1 MWRLKL
7 FLKGLG
13 LRIVRGE
20 GKRIAAPELLLLHQA
35 ILRLERRLDI
45 IEARNLHSTE
55 RHEDTPSLQSTEHH
69 ENTP

>member
-35 ILRLERRLDI
+35 ILRLERRIDI
-45 IEARNLHSTE
+45 IEGRDMPSTE
-55 RHEDTPSLQSTEHH
+55 NHQST
-69 ENTP
+69 T

>member
-7 FLKGLG
+7 FLKMVG

-35 ILRLERRLDI
+35 ILRLERRIEI
-45 IEARNLHSTE
+45 IEAQN
-55 RHEDTPSLQSTEHH
+55 LQSTEHH
-69 ENTP
+69 ESTP

>member
-35 ILRLERRLDI
+35 ILRLERRIEIL
-45 IEARNLHSTE
+45 EARNMPSEEQQEST
-55 RHEDTPSLQSTEHH
+55 T
-69 ENTP
+69 

>member
-7 FLKGLG
+7 FLKGVG

-35 ILRLERRLDI
+35 ILRLERRIEI
-45 IEARNLHSTE
+45 IERRNESSAEHREST
-55 RHEDTPSLQSTEHH
+55 T
-69 ENTP
+69 

>member
-35 ILRLERRLDI
+35 ILRLERRIEIL
-45 IEARNLHSTE
+45 EARNMPSEEHQEST
-55 RHEDTPSLQSTEHH
+55 T
-69 ENTP
+69 

>member
-7 FLKGLG
+7 FLKGTA

-35 ILRLERRLDI
+35 ILRLERRLEI
-45 IEARNLHSTE
+45 LEAKIQPPASSE
-55 RHEDTPSLQSTEHH
+55 RAT
-69 ENTP
+69 